1 MRLYETTSTVRQ
13 GDACI
18 LQQYA
23 FILRNMKMMLVMS
36 VIHVLIGVVL
46 GLVSLKHNAAAG
58 ALCFGLFAFA
68 AAIMF
73 PIGKLSAK
81 RTAANMYPDGA
92 GEWRMTT
99 WFENDGIH
107 RADDEGEDDV
117 FPLNKLVCAYR
128 AGNVLLLGTNTNSV
142 LPVDLTQISETD
154 RKSLFDRLKTEAPKL
169 KMLQKK

>member
-1 MRLYETTSTVRQ
+1 MHLYETTSTVRQ
-13 GDACI
+13 DDAAI

-36 VIHVLIGVVL
+36 VILVLIGVVF
-46 GLVSLKHNAAAG
+46 GFVSLKHNATAG

-68 AAIMF
+68 ALIMF

-81 RTAANMYPDGA
+81 RTAANMYPDGE

-107 RADDEGEDDV
+107 RTDDEGDEDV
-117 FPLNKLVCAYR
+117 FPVSRLVCGYR
-128 AGNVLLLGTNTNSV
+128 AGNVLLLCAKSGSV
-142 LPVDLTQISETD
+142 LPINLEQLSETD
-154 RKSLFDRLKTEAPKL
+154 RKSVFDRIKTECPTM
-169 KMLQKK
+169 KMVQK

>member
-13 GDACI
+13 DDACI

-23 FILRNMKMMLVMS
+23 FILRNLKMMLAMS
-36 VIHVLIGVVL
+36 VVIAVIGIVF
-46 GLVSLKHNAAAG
+46 GIASLKQNVAAG

-68 AAIMF
+68 AVIMF

-81 RTAANMYPDGA
+81 RTAANLYPGGDD
-92 GEWRMTT
+92 EWRMTT

-117 FPLNKLVCAYR
+117 LPLNKLVCAYR
-128 AGNVLLLGTNTNSV
+128 AGNVLLLGTHTHSV
-142 LPVDLTQISETD
+142 LPVNLLQLSETD
-154 RKSLFDRLKTEAPKL
+154 RKSLFENLKTECPKL
-169 KMLQKK
+169 KMIQKK